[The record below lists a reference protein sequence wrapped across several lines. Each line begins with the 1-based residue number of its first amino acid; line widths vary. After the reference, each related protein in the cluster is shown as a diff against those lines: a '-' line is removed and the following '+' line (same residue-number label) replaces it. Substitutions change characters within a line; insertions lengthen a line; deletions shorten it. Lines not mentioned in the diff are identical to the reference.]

1 MLEWIKTMPGRWYYK
16 FLEAVYSRKSSLVIE
31 YQDTDFKFDTS
42 TRQSNSWFLPRYRGG
57 KLHEPEISEFL
68 IQEIEK
74 DDVFYDI
81 GAHVGYYS
89 VLAAQ
94 KCPKGKVYSFELD
107 PALVE
112 SIKNHICLNN
122 FENVKIVNSA
132 VSDETGEMI
141 SFAPENEGE
150 LSTNAIKNPGDV
162 LVQTLA
168 LKDFMKDFDRP
179 NFIKIDVEGNEK
191 SVLKGVFSRGKLETL
206 NKMLVEIHPA
216 QLTKEDK
223 KDIEKIIR
231 DRGFQVKVID
241 HRQGKEVE
249 NRISNLEKNSMVY
262 CWR

>member
-1 MLEWIKTMPGRWYYK
+1 MLKWIKTLPGRWYYK
-16 FLEAVYSRKSSLVIE
+16 FLKSIYSRKSSLVIE

-57 KLHEPEISEFL
+57 KLHEPEISKFL

-74 DDVFYDI
+74 DDVFYDV

-94 KCPKGKVYSFELD
+94 KCTNGKVYSFEID
-107 PALVE
+107 PALIE
-112 SIKNHICLNN
+112 SIKNHISLNN

-132 VSDETGEMI
+132 VSDKTGKMI

-150 LSTNAIKNPGDV
+150 LSTNAIKNQGDV

-168 LKDFMKDFDRP
+168 LRDFIKQFDKP

-191 SVLKGVFSRGKLETL
+191 SVLEGLFRNKVEKL
-206 NKMLVEIHPA
+206 NKMLVEIHPD
-216 QLTKEDK
+216 QLSKQDK
-223 KDIEKIIR
+223 KDIEDLILEK
-231 DRGFQVKVID
+231 DFQVKIID
-241 HRQGKEVE
+241 HREGKGVE